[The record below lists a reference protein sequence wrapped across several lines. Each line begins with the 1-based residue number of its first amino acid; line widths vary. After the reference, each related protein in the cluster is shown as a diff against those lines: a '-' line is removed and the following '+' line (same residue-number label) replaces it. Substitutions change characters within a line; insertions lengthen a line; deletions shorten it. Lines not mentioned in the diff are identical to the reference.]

1 MDIDYSEF
9 VRSFNLMNKWDTF
22 DDQELE
28 KLSYEGTC
36 SEDDHETE
44 VSRVNHPP
52 HYTSGKYEAIDIIE
66 DAIKDAK
73 DPVDGMLQAQ
83 VLKYLLR
90 LWLKDNPK
98 EDAEKARWY
107 LSRLIEKL

>member
-1 MDIDYSEF
+1 MDIDYSEL
-9 VRSFNLMNKWDTF
+9 VNNFNLMDKWDTTG
-22 DDQELE
+22 DQELE
-28 KLSYEGTC
+28 KLLYGGTC
-36 SEDDHETE
+36 SEDDEETE
-44 VSRVNHPP
+44 VSRVNHPS
-52 HYTSGKYEAIDIIE
+52 HYTSGRQEAIDTIE
-66 DAIKDAK
+66 DAIKDAP
-73 DPVDGMLQAQ
+73 DPITGNLQAT

>member
-9 VRSFNLMNKWDTF
+9 KSAYNKMNKFDSF

-28 KLSYEGTC
+28 KLSYGGT
-36 SEDDHETE
+36 ENYDDIST
-44 VSRVNHPP
+44 VNHPA
-52 HYTSGKYEAIDIIE
+52 HYTSGKQEAINIIE

-83 VLKYLLR
+83 VLKYMLR
-90 LWLKDNPK
+90 LWLKNNPK